1 MDDAVWGRGT
11 LDDKASLMGIM
22 EALEYLLR
30 RGRQP
35 TRGFYLAFSH
45 DQEVNGDGASEM
57 VRILRRR

>member
-22 EALEYLLR
+22 EALEYLLP
-30 RGRQP
+30 RQP

-45 DQEVNGDGASEM
+45 DQEVNGDGAIEM